1 MRNIIICLLMTL
13 PLSAMGQGIIKHDT
27 RATVKPKTAQ
37 AKKSTGASQNPVAKL
52 LKDMVRVQGGTYTMG
67 ATAEQGSDAYEWEY
81 PTHRVTV
88 SSFYICKY
96 EVTQALWKAIMGG
109 KNPSCWPGD
118 KRPVECVSW
127 TDIQTFIQRLNAR
140 TGKHFR
146 LPTEE
151 EWEWA
156 ARGGNRSRGYKY
168 SGSNDCT
175 KVAWHYHNSKS
186 SLRTY
191 NVGTKLP
198 NELGLYDM
206 SGNVREVVS
215 NAFLSYKDT
224 PRALVTNSSDQ
235 VTIRGGHF
243 WDDDRLC
250 RVSYRTDMNQESVA
264 QQFTGFRL
272 AASSL

>member
-1 MRNIIICLLMTL
+1 
-13 PLSAMGQGIIKHDT
+13 MGQGIIKHDT
-27 RATVKPKTAQ
+27 RAIVKSKGAQ
-37 AKKSTGASQNPVAKL
+37 SKKSTGAPQNPVAKL
-52 LKDMVRVQGGTYTMG
+52 LKDMVHVQGGTYTMG

-127 TDIQTFIQRLNAR
+127 TAIQTFIQRLNAR

-156 ARGGNRSRGYKY
+156 ARGGTHSRGYKY

-175 KVAWHYHNSKS
+175 KVAWHHHNSKS

-224 PRALVTNSSDQ
+224 PRALVANSSDQ

-250 RVSYRTDMNQESVA
+250 RVSYRTDMSQEYVA

>member
-1 MRNIIICLLMTL
+1 MRNIIICLLMGL
-13 PLSAMGQGIIKHDT
+13 SLSAMGQGIIKHDT
-27 RATVKPKTAQ
+27 RAIVKSKGAQ
-37 AKKSTGASQNPVAKL
+37 SKKSTGAPQNPVAKL
-52 LKDMVRVQGGTYTMG
+52 LKDMVHVQGGTYTMG

-206 SGNVREVVS
+206 SGNVREIVS
-215 NAFLSYKDT
+215 NAYLSYKDT
-224 PRALVTNSSDQ
+224 PRALVANSSDL

-243 WDDDRLC
+243 WDNDRLC
-250 RVSYRTDMNQESVA
+250 RVSYRTDMH
-264 QQFTGFRL
+264 
-272 AASSL
+272 

>member
-1 MRNIIICLLMTL
+1 
-13 PLSAMGQGIIKHDT
+13 
-27 RATVKPKTAQ
+27 
-37 AKKSTGASQNPVAKL
+37 
-52 LKDMVRVQGGTYTMG
+52 
-67 ATAEQGSDAYEWEY
+67 
-81 PTHRVTV
+81 
-88 SSFYICKY
+88 
-96 EVTQALWKAIMGG
+96 MGG

-186 SLRTY
+186 KLRTY
-191 NVGTKLP
+191 NVGTKQP

-206 SGNVREVVS
+206 SGNVREIVS
-215 NAFLSYKDT
+215 NAYLSYKDT
-224 PRALVTNSSDQ
+224 PRALVANSSDL

-243 WDDDRLC
+243 WDNDRLC
-250 RVSYRTDMNQESVA
+250 RVSYRMDMHQESVA
-264 QQFTGFRL
+264 QQYTGFRL

>member
-1 MRNIIICLLMTL
+1 MRNIIICLLMGL
-13 PLSAMGQGIIKHDT
+13 SLSAMGQGIIKHDT
-27 RATVKPKTAQ
+27 RAIVKSKGAQ
-37 AKKSTGASQNPVAKL
+37 SKKSTGAPQNPVAKL
-52 LKDMVRVQGGTYTMG
+52 LKDMVHVQGGTYTMG

-127 TDIQTFIQRLNAR
+127 TAIQTFIQRLNAR

-156 ARGGNRSRGYKY
+156 ARGGTHSRGYKY

-175 KVAWHYHNSKS
+175 KVAWHHHNSKS

-215 NAFLSYKDT
+215 NAFLSYKNT

-250 RVSYRTDMNQESVA
+250 RVSYRTDMSQEYVA

>member
-1 MRNIIICLLMTL
+1 MESYNGRQESFVL
-13 PLSAMGQGIIKHDT
+13 ARRQ
-27 RATVKPKTAQ
+27 TA
-37 AKKSTGASQNPVAKL
+37 
-52 LKDMVRVQGGTYTMG
+52 GGMCVVDRHT
-67 ATAEQGSDAYEWEY
+67 DIY
-81 PTHRVTV
+81 PTPQCPH
-88 SSFYICKY
+88 
-96 EVTQALWKAIMGG
+96 W
-109 KNPSCWPGD
+109 
-118 KRPVECVSW
+118 
-127 TDIQTFIQRLNAR
+127 QTFQA
-140 TGKHFR
+140 T
-146 LPTEE
+146 TEE

-206 SGNVREVVS
+206 SGNVREIVS
-215 NAFLSYKDT
+215 NAYLSYKDT
-224 PRALVTNSSDQ
+224 PRALVANSSDL

-243 WDDDRLC
+243 WDNDRLC
-250 RVSYRTDMNQESVA
+250 RVSYRTDMHQESVA
-264 QQFTGFRL
+264 QQYTGFRL